1 MLEHMLK
8 HVGTCWNMLEHV
20 GTYMVL
26 LIFFHV
32 KFTFNSVDPSG
43 SVSRPDPSS
52 LGSTIESLITIDSI
66 LKI

>member
-8 HVGTCWNMLEHV
+8 HVGTCWNIY
-20 GTYMVL
+20 GIAY
-26 LIFFHV
+26 FFHV